1 MSAESQEATPQT
13 TYCMTVYYT
22 ADYGTEF
29 ERPFPDDA
37 AALAVYKQRRA
48 FYAAHCQAMRYT
60 TLRTELWA
68 LRQQPD
74 EADRLVTYR
83 DGL

>member
-1 MSAESQEATPQT
+1 MSTESQEAAPQT

-22 ADYGTEF
+22 GDRGVEF
-29 ERPFPDDA
+29 ERVFSDDA
-37 AALAVYKQRRA
+37 AALVVYKQRREA
-48 FYAAHCQAMRYT
+48 YVIHCRAMGYMMI
-60 TLRTELWA
+60 RTELWA

-74 EADRLVTYR
+74 DADRLVAYR